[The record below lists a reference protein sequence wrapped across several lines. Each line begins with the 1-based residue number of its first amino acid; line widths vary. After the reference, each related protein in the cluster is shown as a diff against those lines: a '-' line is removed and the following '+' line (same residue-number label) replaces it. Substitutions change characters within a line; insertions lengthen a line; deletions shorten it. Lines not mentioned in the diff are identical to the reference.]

1 MENLD
6 LFKDKFG
13 SLDING
19 KATPLSEAENYRLM
33 STWIQLQVS
42 LVKTSSWHKVLQAL
56 SWLLCC
62 LPGLSAIVEATG
74 DAGTQ
79 AALVVWHLLQM

>member
-6 LFKDKFG
+6 LFKDKFV

-33 STWIQLQVS
+33 ST
-42 LVKTSSWHKVLQAL
+42 
-56 SWLLCC
+56 
-62 LPGLSAIVEATG
+62 
-74 DAGTQ
+74 
-79 AALVVWHLLQM
+79 